1 MRREKGVRQ
10 LPPFFRG
17 PEVLSMKEVTLNW
30 NEYTEAAIKTAA
42 EGIVMLENRDNVL
55 PLKKGSRIALFGRM
69 QTHYYKSGT
78 GSGGMVNVHH
88 VTDIREGLGDCPD
101 ITLDSELMDIYAKWD
116 AENPIDAG
124 LGWGKEAWSQA
135 EMPVSSELV
144 ATLAARNDAAVIIIA
159 RTAGEDRDNSAEKGA
174 YFLSDSEEELLA
186 NVTAVFGNTI
196 VLLNVGNIIDMSFV
210 TKYNIKGVLY
220 VWQAG
225 MIGGTSVARVLSGK
239 VNPSGCLPDT
249 IAKSLDDYASTEYFC
264 KDLKEDIYQE
274 DIFVGYRYF
283 STFAKDAVLYPFGF
297 GLSYTD
303 FELYDPEFIFEN
315 DTVTV
320 SVTVKNTGTVPGKKA
335 VMLYCK
341 APDGAL
347 SKPSRVLAGFTKTG
361 NIPESGEERVTI
373 TAPVRRFASFD
384 DDGRTSLGTTGFVLE
399 KGTYEFFL
407 GSDFITAS
415 PVGSFELSDTRML
428 EKLGTALAPT
438 KAFKRL
444 TAIPNGDGTYSKG
457 EEDTPLATVN
467 YLDSRMERVRPEI
480 PQTGDKGI
488 KLSDVK
494 HGRNTMDEFVAQ
506 LSDED
511 LCLIIRGEGMGSPK
525 VTIGTAAAFG
535 GVTKELKAMGVPTL
549 CCTDGPSGMRLDSG
563 KKAFSLPN
571 GTCLASTFNVELVE
585 ELYTY
590 LGVEMLSNRIDAL
603 LGPGINIHR
612 HPLNGRNFEYFSEDP
627 LLTGLMAVAQVK
639 ALEKSGVTPVI
650 KHFCANNRET
660 HRREMSSTV
669 SSRALREIYLPAFGI
684 AVKEGGARCIMTSYN
699 RINDIYSANHY
710 DQNTMVL
717 REQWGF
723 TGLVMTDWWAFINKE
738 VSMAEKYTLED
749 HSVMARSQNDV
760 YMVCTSV
767 EKENLLEADTY
778 KELTE
783 GDGSNITRAELQR
796 NAINILNFAMNT
808 PAMDRVEGNEITVN
822 HIDSPFKDDDVE
834 VDTDVFYTLEDEVII
849 ECKTKTSRG
858 KDFVFGITSA
868 RQGYIL
874 LEFTGY
880 SNLGELAQIPMTLYI
895 TSIPVS
901 VITWNGTNGELVT
914 KSAECMMYAKN
925 CVFRAHFQ
933 SGGVS
938 IKSLRVKYLRTLDE
952 PAEESQDE
960 SADKP
965 AE

>member
-1 MRREKGVRQ
+1 MNEK
-10 LPPFFRG
+10 
-17 PEVLSMKEVTLNW
+17 TLNW
-30 NEYTEAAIKTAA
+30 NKYTESAIMTAC
-42 EGIVMLENRDNVL
+42 EGIVMLENKDKVL
-55 PLKKGSRIALFGRM
+55 PLKKGTRAALFGRM

-88 VTDIREGLGDCPD
+88 VTDIREGLNDCPD
-101 ITLDSELMDIYAKWD
+101 ITLDAGLMDIYDKWEQ
-116 AENPIDAG
+116 ENPIDKG
-124 LGWGKEAWSQA
+124 LGWGKEPWSQN
-135 EMPVSSELV
+135 EMPVSLDLAKNLSAHNDV
-144 ATLAARNDAAVIIIA
+144 AIIIIA

-174 YFLSDSEEELLA
+174 YYLSDSEEMLLE
-186 NVTAVFGNTI
+186 NVSKAFAKTI

-210 TKYNIKGVLY
+210 SKYDIKGVLY
-220 VWQAG
+220 IWQAG
-225 MIGGTSVARVLSGK
+225 MTGGISAARILSGK
-239 VNPSGCLPDT
+239 VTPSGCLPDT
-249 IAKSLDDYASTEYFC
+249 IARSLDDYASSANFL
-264 KDLKEDIYQE
+264 KDKKEDIYQE

-283 STFAKDAVLYPFGF
+283 STFDEDSVLYPFGA

-303 FELYDPEFIFEN
+303 FELVSPVFSFEN
-315 DTVTV
+315 DTVTI
-320 SVTVKNTGTVPGKKA
+320 SVTVKNTGEVSGKKA

-341 APDGAL
+341 APDGKL

-361 NIPESGEERVTI
+361 TIPPCGEETVTI
-373 TAPVRRFASFD
+373 TAPLRRFASFD
-384 DDGRTSLGTTGFVLE
+384 DDGRTGLGTTGFVLE

-407 GSDFITAS
+407 GSDFISAA
-415 PVGSFELSDTRML
+415 PVGSFDLPENRLLEELA
-428 EKLGTALAPT
+428 TALAPS

-444 TAIPNGDGTYSKG
+444 IAVPNSDGTYSKA
-457 EEDTPLATVN
+457 EEDTPLATEDF
-467 YLDSRMERVRPEI
+467 LGSRMDRVMPEI

-488 KLSDVK
+488 KLADVK
-494 HGRNTMDEFVAQ
+494 HGWNTMEEFVAQ
-506 LSDED
+506 LTDED

-535 GVTKELKAMGVPTL
+535 GITKELKEKGVPTL

-590 LGVEMLSNRIDAL
+590 LGIEMLSNRIDAL

-627 LLTGLMAVAQVK
+627 LLTGLMAAAQVK

-660 HRREMSSTV
+660 NRREMSSRV
-669 SSRALREIYLPAFGI
+669 SSRALREIYLPAFEI
-684 AVKEGGARCIMTSYN
+684 AIKEGGARCVMTSYN
-699 RINDIYSANHY
+699 RINDVYSACNY
-710 DQNTMVL
+710 DQNTMIL
-717 REQWGF
+717 HEQWGF
-723 TGLVMTDWWAFINKE
+723 TGLIMTDWWAYINKE
-738 VSMAEKYTLED
+738 VSLAEKYSLED

-760 YMVCTSV
+760 YMVCSSV
-767 EKENLLEADTY
+767 EKENLLEADTF

-783 GDGSNITRAELQR
+783 GDGSKITRAELQR

-808 PAMDRVEGNEITVN
+808 PAMDRVEGNEITIN

-834 VDTDVFYTLEDEVII
+834 VDTDVFYTLEDEVTI
-849 ECKTKTSRG
+849 ECKAATSRG
-858 KDFVFGITSA
+858 KDFVFGITSN
-868 RQGYIL
+868 RQGYIS

-880 SNLGELAQIPMTLYI
+880 SRLGELAQIPMTLFI

-901 VITWNGTNGELVT
+901 VITWNGTNGELVSKT
-914 KSAECMMYAKN
+914 CECMMYSTN
-925 CVFRAHFQ
+925 CVFRAHFA

-938 IKSLRVKYLRTLDE
+938 VKSLKVKYLRPLDE
-952 PAEESQDE
+952 TLF
-960 SADKP
+960 
-965 AE
+965 

>member
-1 MRREKGVRQ
+1 MNEI
-10 LPPFFRG
+10 
-17 PEVLSMKEVTLNW
+17 TLNW
-30 NEYTEAAIKTAA
+30 KDYIEAAVKTAA
-42 EGIVMLENRDNVL
+42 EGIVMLENKNNVL
-55 PLKKGSRIALFGRM
+55 PLKKGTRVALFGRM
-69 QTHYYKSGT
+69 QIHYYKSGT
-78 GSGGMVNVHH
+78 GSGGMVNVNH
-88 VTDIREGLGDCPD
+88 VTDIREGLNDCPD
-101 ITLDSELMDIYAKWD
+101 ITLDAELMDIYDKWD
-116 AENPIDAG
+116 EENPIDAG

-135 EMPVSSELV
+135 EMHVSEEL
-144 ATLAARNDAAVIIIA
+144 AKTLSARNDTAVIIIA

-174 YFLSDSEEELLA
+174 YFLSDSEEQMLA
-186 NVTAVFGNTI
+186 SVTKAFDNTV

-210 TKYNIKGVLY
+210 TKYDIKGVLY

-225 MIGGTSVARVLSGK
+225 MIGGISVARVLSGR
-239 VNPSGCLPDT
+239 VNPSGYLPDT
-249 IAKSLDDYASTEYFC
+249 IAKSLEDYASDAYFC
-264 KDLKEDIYQE
+264 KDLKEDIYHD

-283 STFAKDAVLYPFGF
+283 STFGKDEVLYPFGF

-303 FELYDPEFIFEN
+303 FDLTDPEFRFED

-320 SVTVKNTGTVPGKKA
+320 SVTVKNTGKVPGKKA

-347 SKPSRVLAGFTKTG
+347 SKPSRVLAGFAKTG
-361 NIPESGEERVTI
+361 TIPEDDEQRVTI

-384 DDGRTSLGTTGFVLE
+384 DDGRTGLGATGFVLE

-407 GSDFITAS
+407 GSDFITAES
-415 PVGSFELSDTRML
+415 VGSFDLSEGRLL
-428 EKLGTALAPT
+428 EKLDTAMAPT

-444 TAIPNGDGTYSKG
+444 VAVPNGDGTYSMG

-467 YLDSRMERVRPEI
+467 FLDSRMDRVKPEI
-480 PQTGDKGI
+480 PQTGDRGI
-488 KLSDVK
+488 RLTDVK
-494 HGRNTMDEFVAQ
+494 HGKNTMDEFIAQ
-506 LSDED
+506 LTDED
-511 LCLIIRGEGMGSPK
+511 LSLIIRGEGMGSPK

-535 GVTKELKAMGVPTL
+535 GVTKVLKAMGVPTL

-590 LGVEMLSNRIDAL
+590 LGVEMLSNKIDAL

-627 LLTGLMAVAQVK
+627 LLTGLMAAAQVR

-650 KHFCANNRET
+650 KHLCANNRET
-660 HRREMSSTV
+660 NRREMSSTV
-669 SSRALREIYLPAFGI
+669 SSRALREIYLPAFEI
-684 AVKEGGARCIMTSYN
+684 AVREAGARCIMTSYN
-699 RINDIYSANHY
+699 RINDYYSANYY

-723 TGLVMTDWWAFINKE
+723 TGLVMTDWWAYINKE
-738 VSMAEKYTLED
+738 VTLAEKYSLED

-767 EKENLLEADTY
+767 EKENLLESDTY

-783 GDGSNITRAELQR
+783 GDGSLITRAELQR
-796 NAINILNFAMNT
+796 NAANILNFAMNT
-808 PAMDRVEGNEITVN
+808 PAMDRVEGNEIQIN
-822 HIDSPFKDDDVE
+822 HIDSPFSDDDVE
-834 VDTDVFYTLEDEVII
+834 VDTDVFYSMTDEVTI

-858 KDFVFGITSA
+858 KDFVFGITCEK
-868 RQGYIL
+868 QGYYG

-880 SNLGELAQIPMTLYI
+880 SNLGELAQIPMTVYI
-895 TSIPVS
+895 TSIPCA

-914 KSAECMMYAKN
+914 KSCECMMYAKN
-925 CVFRAHFQ
+925 CVFRAHFA

-938 IKSLRVKYLRTLDE
+938 IKSLKVKYLRSLDE
-952 PAEESQDE
+952 PQPE
-960 SADKP
+960 
-965 AE
+965 

>member
-1 MRREKGVRQ
+1 MNEI
-10 LPPFFRG
+10 
-17 PEVLSMKEVTLNW
+17 TLNW
-30 NEYTEAAIKTAA
+30 NEYTESAVKTAA
-42 EGIVMLENRDNVL
+42 EGIVMLENKDRVL
-55 PLKKGSRIALFGRM
+55 PLKTGAHVALFGRM
-69 QTHYYKSGT
+69 QIHYYKSGT

-88 VTDIREGLGDCPD
+88 VTDIREGLNDCGS
-101 ITLDSELMDIYAKWD
+101 ITLDAELMDIYDKWD

-135 EMPVSSELV
+135 EMPVSSEL
-144 ATLAARNDAAVIIIA
+144 AEKLAGRNDYAVIIIA

-174 YFLSDSEEELLA
+174 YFLSDSEEEMLA
-186 NVTAVFGNTI
+186 NVTKAFDKTI

-210 TKYNIKGVLY
+210 EKYNIKGVLY

-225 MIGGTSVARVLSGK
+225 MIGGISVARVLTGK
-239 VNPSGCLPDT
+239 ENPSGCLPDT
-249 IAKSLDDYASTEYFC
+249 IAKELEDYSSNANFL
-264 KDLKEDIYQE
+264 KDIKEDIYQE

-283 STFAKDAVLYPFGF
+283 STFDKEDVLYPFGF

-303 FELYDPEFIFEN
+303 FELKDPVFAVEN
-315 DTVTV
+315 DIVTV
-320 SVTVKNTGTVPGKKA
+320 SVTVKNIGEVSGKKA

-341 APDGAL
+341 APDGKL

-361 NIPESGEERVTI
+361 NIPSGCEEKVTI
-373 TAPVRRFASFD
+373 TAPFRRFASFD
-384 DDGRTSLGTTGFVLE
+384 DDGRTGLGSTGFVLE
-399 KGTYEFFL
+399 KGSYEFFL
-407 GSDFITAS
+407 GSDFMSAKSVAS
-415 PVGSFELSDTRML
+415 FDLPEARLL
-428 EKLGTALAPT
+428 EKLDNALLPT
-438 KAFKRL
+438 KPYKRL

-457 EEDTPLATVN
+457 EEDTPLKSIDFLAT
-467 YLDSRMERVRPEI
+467 RMDRVRPEI

-488 KLSDVK
+488 KLADVK
-494 HGRNTMDEFVAQ
+494 HGKNTMDEFVAQ
-506 LSDED
+506 LTDED

-590 LGVEMLSNRIDAL
+590 LGIEMLSNKIDAL

-627 LLTGLMAVAQVK
+627 LLTGLMAAAQVR

-660 HRREMSSTV
+660 NRREMSSRV
-669 SSRALREIYLPAFGI
+669 SSRALREIYLPAFEI
-684 AVKEGGARCIMTSYN
+684 AIREGGARCVMTSYN
-699 RINDIYSANHY
+699 RINDTYSANLY
-710 DQNTMVL
+710 DQNTMIL

-723 TGLVMTDWWAFINKE
+723 TGLVMTDWWAYINKE
-738 VSMAEKYTLED
+738 VSIAEKYNLED

-760 YMVCTSV
+760 YMVCTCV

-808 PAMDRVEGNEITVN
+808 PAMDREEGNEVTIN
-822 HIDSPFKDDDVE
+822 HVDSPFKDDDVE
-834 VDTDVFYTLEDEVII
+834 VDTDVFYEMSDEITI

-858 KDFVFGITSA
+858 KDFVFGLTCDK
-868 RQGYIL
+868 QGYYS

-880 SNLGELAQIPMTLYI
+880 SILGELAQIPMTCYI
-895 TSIPVS
+895 TSIPFA
-901 VITWNGTNGELVT
+901 VITWNGTNGELVS
-914 KSAECMMYAKN
+914 KEAECMMYAKN
-925 CVFRAHFQ
+925 CVFRIHFA

-938 IKSLRVKYLRTLDE
+938 LKKVKVKYLRPL
-952 PAEESQDE
+952 
-960 SADKP
+960 
-965 AE
+965 

>member
-1 MRREKGVRQ
+1 VFAKYCIVFTTRENGITKNQKYRRI
-10 LPPFFRG
+10 F
-17 PEVLSMKEVTLNW
+17 SMNEITLNW

-42 EGIVMLENRDNVL
+42 EGIVMLENKDNVL

-78 GSGGMVNVHH
+78 GSGGMVNVNH
-88 VTDIREGLGDCPD
+88 VSDIREGLNDCPD
-101 ITLDSELMDIYAKWD
+101 ITLDAELMDIYDKWD
-116 AENPIDAG
+116 EENPIDAG

-135 EMPVSSELV
+135 EMPVSEEL
-144 ATLAARNDAAVIIIA
+144 AGTLASRNDIAVIIIA

-174 YFLSDSEEELLA
+174 YFLSDSEEGMLE
-186 NVTAVFGNTI
+186 NVTKAFDKTI

-220 VWQAG
+220 IWQAG
-225 MIGGTSVARVLSGK
+225 MIGGISVARVMSGK

-249 IAKSLDDYASTEYFC
+249 IARSLEDYASDAYFC
-264 KDLKEDIYQE
+264 KDLKEDIYHD

-283 STFAKDAVLYPFGF
+283 STFANDVVLYPFGA
-297 GLSYTD
+297 GLSYTEFD
-303 FELYDPEFIFEN
+303 LNDPEFKFE
-315 DTVTV
+315 DDVVTV
-320 SVTVKNTGTVPGKKA
+320 SVTVKNTGSVPGKKA
-335 VMLYCK
+335 VMVYCK

-347 SKPSRVLAGFTKTG
+347 SKPSRVLIGFAKTG
-361 NIPESGEERVTI
+361 NIPAGEEERVTI

-384 DDGRTSLGTTGFVLE
+384 DDCRTGFGTTGYVLE
-399 KGTYEFFL
+399 KGKYEFFL
-407 GSDFITAS
+407 GSDFISAS
-415 PVGSFELSDTRML
+415 PVGSFNLSDNRLL
-428 EKLGTALAPT
+428 EELGTALAPT

-457 EEDTPLATVN
+457 EEDVPLATVN
-467 YLDSRMERVRPEI
+467 YLESRLERVRPEI

-488 KLSDVK
+488 KLADVK
-494 HGRNTMDEFVAQ
+494 HGKNTMDEFVAQ
-506 LSDED
+506 LTDED
-511 LCLIIRGEGMGSPK
+511 LSLIIRGEGMGSPK

-535 GVTKELKAMGVPTL
+535 GVTKELKAMGIPTL

-571 GTCLASTFNVELVE
+571 GTCLASTFNVDLVE
-585 ELYTY
+585 ELYSY
-590 LGVEMLSNRIDAL
+590 LGIEMLSNKIDAL

-660 HRREMSSTV
+660 NRREMSSTV
-669 SSRALREIYLPAFGI
+669 SSRALREIYLPAFEI
-684 AVKEGGARCIMTSYN
+684 AIKEGGCRCLMTSYN
-699 RINDIYSANHY
+699 RINDVYSACLY
-710 DQNTMVL
+710 DQNTMIL

-723 TGLVMTDWWAFINKE
+723 KGLVMTDWWAYINKE
-738 VSMAEKYTLED
+738 VTIAEKYSLED
-749 HSVMARSQNDV
+749 HSAMARSQNDV

-767 EKENLLEADTY
+767 EKENLLETDTY

-783 GDGSNITRAELQR
+783 GDGSLITRAELQR

-808 PAMDRVEGNEITVN
+808 PAMDRVEGKEVVIN

-834 VDTDVFYTLEDEVII
+834 VDTDVFYSMDDEVTI

-858 KDFVFGITSA
+858 KDFVFGITCE
-868 RQGYIL
+868 RQGYYG

-880 SNLGELAQIPMTLYI
+880 SNLGELAQIPMTVYI
-895 TSIPVS
+895 TSIPCA
-901 VITWNGTNGELVT
+901 VITWNGTNGEPVT
-914 KSAECMMYAKN
+914 KSCECMMYAKN
-925 CVFRAHFQ
+925 CVFRAHFA
-933 SGGVS
+933 SGGVT
-938 IKSLRVKYLRTLDE
+938 ITSLKVKYLRSLDE
-952 PAEESQDE
+952 PAQE
-960 SADKP
+960 
-965 AE
+965 

>member
-1 MRREKGVRQ
+1 MNEI
-10 LPPFFRG
+10 
-17 PEVLSMKEVTLNW
+17 TLNW
-30 NEYTEAAIKTAA
+30 NEYTESAVRTAA
-42 EGIVMLENRDNVL
+42 EGIVMIENRENVL
-55 PLKKGSRIALFGRM
+55 PLKTGARVALFGRM

-88 VTDIREGLGDCPD
+88 VTDIREGLNDCSG
-101 ITLDSELMDIYAKWD
+101 ITLDAELMDIYDKWD

-135 EMPVSSELV
+135 EMPVSAEL
-144 ATLAARNDAAVIIIA
+144 AKTMASRNDYAVVIIA

-174 YFLSDSEEELLA
+174 YYLSDSEEDLLK
-186 NVTAVFGNTI
+186 NVTDAFSNVI

-210 TKYNIKGVLY
+210 KKYNVKGVLY

-225 MIGGTSVARVLSGK
+225 MIGGISVARVLSGRE
-239 VNPSGCLPDT
+239 NPSGCLPDT
-249 IAKSLDDYASTEYFC
+249 IAGKLEDYASDANFL
-264 KDLKEDIYQE
+264 KDMKEDIYQE

-283 STFAKDAVLYPFGF
+283 STFAKDKVLYPFGF
-297 GLSYTD
+297 GLSYTTFNLVD
-303 FELYDPEFIFEN
+303 SSFDFEN

-320 SVTVKNTGTVPGKKA
+320 SVTVKNTGDTAGKKA

-341 APDGAL
+341 APDGKL

-361 NIPESGEERVTI
+361 NIPSGCEERVTI

-384 DDGRTSLGTTGFVLE
+384 DDGRTGLGSTGFVLE

-407 GSDFITAS
+407 GSDFISAS
-415 PVGSFELSDTRML
+415 PVGFFELSEGRLL
-428 EKLGTALAPT
+428 EALENALLPR
-438 KAFKRL
+438 KAYKRL
-444 TAIPNGDGTYSKG
+444 TAVPNGDGTYSKG
-457 EEDTPLATVN
+457 EEDTPLQTIDHLAT
-467 YLDSRMERVRPEI
+467 RMDRVPAEI

-488 KLSDVK
+488 KLTDVK
-494 HGRNTMDEFVAQ
+494 SGRNTMDEFVAQ
-506 LSDED
+506 LADEE

-535 GVTKELKAMGVPTL
+535 GVTRELKAMGVPTL

-571 GTCLASTFNVELVE
+571 GTCLASTFNVDLVE
-585 ELYTY
+585 ELYSY
-590 LGVEMLSNRIDAL
+590 LGIEMVSNKIDAL

-627 LLTGLMAVAQVK
+627 LLTGLMAAAQVK

-660 HRREMSSTV
+660 NRREMSSRV
-669 SSRALREIYLPAFGI
+669 SSRALREIYLPAFEI
-684 AVKEGGARCIMTSYN
+684 AIREGGARCVMTSYN
-699 RINDIYSANHY
+699 RINDTYSANHY
-710 DQNTMVL
+710 DQNTMIL

-723 TGLVMTDWWAFINKE
+723 TGLVMTDWWAYINKE
-738 VSMAEKYTLED
+738 VSIADKYSLED

-767 EKENLLEADTY
+767 ERENLLGADTY

-783 GDGSNITRAELQR
+783 GDGSKITRAELQR
-796 NAINILNFAMNT
+796 NAKNILNFAMNT
-808 PAMDRVEGNEITVN
+808 PAMDRVEGKEVTVS
-822 HIDSPFKDDDVE
+822 HIDSPFGDDDVE
-834 VDTDVFYTLEDEVII
+834 VDTDVYYSMTDEIEI

-858 KDFVFGITSA
+858 KDFVFGITCEK
-868 RQGYIL
+868 QGYYS

-880 SNLGELAQIPMTLYI
+880 SNLGELAQIPMTCYI
-895 TSIPVS
+895 TSIPFA
-901 VITWNGTNGELVT
+901 VITWNGTNGELV
-914 KSAECMMYAKN
+914 KKDAECMMYAKN
-925 CVFRAHFQ
+925 CVFRVHFA
-933 SGGVS
+933 SGGVTV
-938 IKSLRVKYLRTLDE
+938 KSVKIKYLRPLD
-952 PAEESQDE
+952 
-960 SADKP
+960 
-965 AE
+965 

>member
-1 MRREKGVRQ
+1 MNEI
-10 LPPFFRG
+10 
-17 PEVLSMKEVTLNW
+17 TLNW

-42 EGIVMLENRDNVL
+42 EGIVMLENKDNVL

-88 VTDIREGLGDCPD
+88 VTDIREGLNDCSG
-101 ITLDSELMDIYAKWD
+101 ITLDAELMDIYDKWD
-116 AENPIDAG
+116 AENPIDTG

-135 EMPVSSELV
+135 EMPVSAEL
-144 ATLAARNDAAVIIIA
+144 AKTMASRNDYAVVIIA

-174 YFLSDSEEELLA
+174 YYLSDSEEELLK
-186 NVTAVFGNTI
+186 NVTAAFTNVI

-210 TKYNIKGVLY
+210 KKYNVKGVLY

-225 MIGGTSVARVLSGK
+225 MIGGISVARVLSGRE
-239 VNPSGCLPDT
+239 NPSGCLPDT
-249 IAKSLDDYASTEYFC
+249 IAEKLEDYASDANFL
-264 KDLKEDIYQE
+264 KDPKEDVYQE

-283 STFAKDAVLYPFGF
+283 STFANDKVLYPFGY
-297 GLSYTD
+297 GLSYTT
-303 FELYDPEFIFEN
+303 FNLTDPSFVFEN

-320 SVTVKNTGTVPGKKA
+320 SVTVKNTGEASGKKA

-341 APDGAL
+341 APDGKL

-361 NIPESGEERVTI
+361 NIPAGCEERVTI

-384 DDGRTSLGTTGFVLE
+384 DDGRTGFGTTGFVLE
-399 KGTYEFFL
+399 QGTYEFFL
-407 GSDFITAS
+407 GSDFISAS
-415 PVGSFELSDTRML
+415 PVGTFELSEGKLL
-428 EKLGTALAPT
+428 EALENALLPH
-438 KAFKRL
+438 KAYKRL
-444 TAIPNGDGTYSKG
+444 TAVPNGDGTYSKG
-457 EEDTPLATVN
+457 EEDTPL
-467 YLDSRMERVRPEI
+467 

-488 KLSDVK
+488 KLTDVK
-494 HGRNTMDEFVAQ
+494 SGKNTMDEFVAQ
-506 LSDED
+506 LTDED

-535 GVTKELKAMGVPTL
+535 GITKELKAMGVPTL

-571 GTCLASTFNVELVE
+571 GTCLASTFNVEIVE
-585 ELYTY
+585 ELYSY
-590 LGVEMLSNRIDAL
+590 LGIEMVSNKIDAL

-627 LLTGLMAVAQVK
+627 LLTGLMAAAQVK

-660 HRREMSSTV
+660 NRREMSSRV
-669 SSRALREIYLPAFGI
+669 SSRALREIYLPAFEI
-684 AVKEGGARCIMTSYN
+684 AIKEGGARCVMTSYN
-699 RINDIYSANHY
+699 RINDTYSANHY
-710 DQNTMVL
+710 DQNTMIL

-723 TGLVMTDWWAFINKE
+723 TGLVMTDWWAYINKE
-738 VSMAEKYTLED
+738 VSVADKYSLED

-796 NAINILNFAMNT
+796 NAKNILNFAMNT
-808 PAMDRVEGNEITVN
+808 PAMDRVEGKEVTIN
-822 HIDSPFKDDDVE
+822 HIDSPFGDDDVE
-834 VDTDVFYTLEDEVII
+834 VDTDVYYTMTDEIEI

-858 KDFVFGITSA
+858 KDFVFGITCDK
-868 RQGYIL
+868 QGYYS

-880 SNLGELAQIPMTLYI
+880 SNLGELAQIPMTCYI
-895 TSIPVS
+895 TSIPFA
-901 VITWNGTNGELVT
+901 VITWNGTGGELV
-914 KSAECMMYAKN
+914 KKDAECMMYAKN
-925 CVFRAHFQ
+925 CVFRIHFA
-933 SGGVS
+933 SGGVTL
-938 IKSLRVKYLRTLDE
+938 KSVKLKYLRPIE
-952 PAEESQDE
+952 
-960 SADKP
+960 
-965 AE
+965 

>member
-1 MRREKGVRQ
+1 MNEK
-10 LPPFFRG
+10 
-17 PEVLSMKEVTLNW
+17 TLNW
-30 NEYTEAAIKTAA
+30 NDYTEAAVRTAA
-42 EGIVMLENRDNVL
+42 EGIVMLENKNRVL
-55 PLKKGSRIALFGRM
+55 PLKKGTRVALFGRM
-69 QTHYYKSGT
+69 QIHYYKSGT
-78 GSGGMVNVHH
+78 GSGGMVNVNH
-88 VTDIREGLGDCPD
+88 VTDIREGLNDCPD
-101 ITLDSELMDIYAKWD
+101 ITLDAELMDIYDRWD
-116 AENPIDAG
+116 SENPIDTG

-135 EMPVSSELV
+135 EMPVSLEIAEKMAS
-144 ATLAARNDAAVIIIA
+144 RNDTAVIIIA

-174 YFLSDSEEELLA
+174 YFLSDSEEEMLE
-186 NVTAVFGNTI
+186 NVTKAFEKTV

-210 TKYNIKGVLY
+210 SKYDIKGVLY

-225 MIGGTSVARVLSGK
+225 MIGGTSVARILSGRT
-239 VNPSGCLPDT
+239 NPSGCLPDT
-249 IAKSLDDYASTEYFC
+249 IARSLDDYASTANFC
-264 KDLKEDIYQE
+264 KDLHEDIYQE

-283 STFAKDAVLYPFGF
+283 STFAQDAVLYPFGA
-297 GLSYTD
+297 GLSYTEFD
-303 FELYDPEFIFEN
+303 LSDPEFGFEN

-320 SVTVKNTGTVPGKKA
+320 SVTVKNTGSVPGKKA

-347 SKPSRVLAGFTKTG
+347 SKPLRVLTGFVKTG
-361 NIPESGEERVTI
+361 TIPGGEEERVTI

-384 DDGRTSLGTTGFVLE
+384 DDGRTGLGTTGFVLE
-399 KGTYEFFL
+399 KGTYEFYL
-407 GSDFITAS
+407 GSDFISAET
-415 PVGSFELSDTRML
+415 VGSFVIPENRML
-428 EKLGTALAPT
+428 EEVGTALAPT

-444 TAIPNGDGTYSKG
+444 TAVPNGDGTYSKS

-467 YLDSRMERVRPEI
+467 YLDSRMERVGPEI
-480 PQTGDKGI
+480 PQTGNKGI
-488 KLSDVK
+488 KLTDVK
-494 HGRNTMDEFVAQ
+494 HGKNTMEEFVAQ
-506 LSDED
+506 LTDED
-511 LCLIIRGEGMGSPK
+511 LSLIIRGEGMGSPK

-535 GVTKELKAMGVPTL
+535 GVTKELKALGIPTL

-650 KHFCANNRET
+650 KHLCANNRET
-660 HRREMSSTV
+660 NRREMSSTV
-669 SSRALREIYLPAFGI
+669 SSRALREIYLPAFEI
-684 AVKEGGARCIMTSYN
+684 AVREGGARCIMTSYN

-723 TGLVMTDWWAFINKE
+723 KGLVMTDWWAYINKE
-738 VSMAEKYTLED
+738 VTIAEKYSLED

-767 EKENLLEADTY
+767 EKENLLETDTY

-783 GDGSNITRAELQR
+783 GDGTNITRAELQR
-796 NAINILNFAMNT
+796 NAVNILNFAMNT
-808 PAMDRVEGNEITVN
+808 PAMDRVEGNEVTIN

-834 VDTDVFYTLEDEVII
+834 VDTDVFYSMADEVTI

-858 KDFVFGITSA
+858 KDFVFGITCEK
-868 RQGYIL
+868 QGYYE
-874 LEFTGY
+874 LEFTGS
-880 SNLGELAQIPMTLYI
+880 SNLGELAQIPMTVYI
-895 TSIPVS
+895 TSIPCA
-901 VITWNGTNGELVT
+901 VITWNGTNGEPVT
-914 KSAECMMYAKN
+914 KSCECMMYAKN
-925 CVFRAHFQ
+925 CVFRAHFA
-933 SGGVS
+933 SGGVA
-938 IKSLRVKYLRTLDE
+938 IKSLTVRYLRSLDE
-952 PAEESQDE
+952 GPQE
-960 SADKP
+960 
-965 AE
+965 

>member
-1 MRREKGVRQ
+1 MNEI
-10 LPPFFRG
+10 
-17 PEVLSMKEVTLNW
+17 TLNW

-42 EGIVMLENRDNVL
+42 EGIVMLENRNNVL
-55 PLKKGSRIALFGRM
+55 PLKKGSRVALFGRM

-78 GSGGMVNVHH
+78 GSGGMVNVNH
-88 VTDIREGLGDCPD
+88 VTDIREGLNDCPD
-101 ITLDSELMDIYAKWD
+101 ITLDAELMDIYDKWD

-124 LGWGKEAWSQA
+124 LGWGKEAWSQP
-135 EMPVSSELV
+135 EMPVSEELSK
-144 ATLAARNDAAVIIIA
+144 TLSARNDVAVIIIA
-159 RTAGEDRDNSAEKGA
+159 RTAGEDRDNSSDKGA
-174 YFLSDSEEELLA
+174 YYLSDTEEELLDT
-186 NVTAVFGNTI
+186 VSKTFEKTV
-196 VLLNVGNIIDMSFV
+196 VLLNVGNIIDMRFV
-210 TKYNIKGVLY
+210 KKYGIKAVLY

-225 MIGGTSVARVLSGK
+225 MTGGLSVARILSGK

-249 IAKSLDDYASTEYFC
+249 IAESLDDYASSANFC
-264 KDLKEDIYQE
+264 KDLKEDVYQE

-283 STFAKDAVLYPFGF
+283 STFDKTDVLYPFGF

-303 FELYDPEFIFEN
+303 FELTDKEFSFE
-315 DTVTV
+315 DGKVTV
-320 SVTVKNTGTVPGKKA
+320 SVTVRNKGAVSGKKA

-341 APDGAL
+341 APDGKL
-347 SKPSRVLAGFTKTG
+347 SKPARVLAGFAKTG
-361 NIPESGEERVTI
+361 NITAGGEERVTI
-373 TAPVRRFASFD
+373 EAPLRRFASFD
-384 DDGRTSLGTTGFVLE
+384 DDGRTGLGSTGFVLE

-407 GSDFITAS
+407 GSDFISAE
-415 PVGSFELSDTRML
+415 PAGSFELGENMML
-428 EKLGTALAPT
+428 EELGTALAPT
-438 KAFKRL
+438 KTFKRL
-444 TAIPNGDGTYSKG
+444 IAVPNGDGTYTKG
-457 EEDTPLATVN
+457 EEDVPVATVN
-467 YLDSRMERVRPEI
+467 YLESRMERVRPEI
-480 PQTGDKGI
+480 PQTGDLGI
-488 KLSDVK
+488 KLADVK
-494 HGRNTMDEFVAQ
+494 HGRNTIEEFVAQ
-506 LSDED
+506 LTDED

-535 GVTKELKAMGVPTL
+535 GVTRELKAMGVPTL

-571 GTCLASTFNVELVE
+571 GTCLASTFNVEIVE
-585 ELYTY
+585 ELYTF
-590 LGVEMLSNRIDAL
+590 LGVEMLSNKIDAL

-627 LLTGLMAVAQVK
+627 LLTGLMAAAQVR

-669 SSRALREIYLPAFGI
+669 SSRALREIYLPAFEI
-684 AVKEGGARCIMTSYN
+684 AIKEGGARCVMTSYN
-699 RINDIYSANHY
+699 RINDIYSACHY

-723 TGLVMTDWWAFINKE
+723 KGLVMTDWWAYINKE
-738 VSMAEKYTLED
+738 VTIAEKYSLED

-767 EKENLLEADTY
+767 ERENLLEADTY

-808 PAMDRVEGNEITVN
+808 PAMDRVEGKELTIN
-822 HIDSPFKDDDVE
+822 HVDNPFSDDDVE
-834 VDTDVFYTLEDEVII
+834 VDTDVFYSMEDEVTI

-858 KDFVFGITSA
+858 KDFVFGITCSK
-868 RQGYIL
+868 QGYYSL
-874 LEFTGY
+874 AFTGY
-880 SNLGELAQIPMTLYI
+880 SNLGELAQVPMTLYI
-895 TSIPVS
+895 TSIPVA

-914 KSAECMMYAKN
+914 KEAECMMYTKN
-925 CVFRAHFQ
+925 CVFRAHFP

-938 IKSLRVKYLRTLDE
+938 IKSLTVKYLRPIDGVE
-952 PAEESQDE
+952 GQPE
-960 SADKP
+960 
-965 AE
+965 

>member
-1 MRREKGVRQ
+1 MNEII
-10 LPPFFRG
+10 
-17 PEVLSMKEVTLNW
+17 LNW
-30 NEYTEAAIKTAA
+30 NDYTEAAVKAA
-42 EGIVMLENRDNVL
+42 SEGIVMLENKGRVL
-55 PLKKGSRIALFGRM
+55 PLKKGSRVALFGRM

-78 GSGGMVNVHH
+78 GSGGMVNVNH
-88 VTDIREGLGDCPD
+88 VTDIREGLNDCPD
-101 ITLDSELMDIYAKWD
+101 ITLDAELMDIYDKWD
-116 AENPIDAG
+116 EQNPLDAG

-135 EMPVSSELV
+135 EMPVSSEL
-144 ATLAARNDAAVIIIA
+144 AETLASRNDAAIILIA

-174 YFLSDSEEELLA
+174 YYLSDTEEEVLDTVSKA
-186 NVTAVFGNTI
+186 FTNTI

-210 TKYNIKGVLY
+210 QKYDIKSVLY

-225 MIGGTSVARVLSGK
+225 MIGGISVARVLSGK

-249 IAKSLDDYASTEYFC
+249 IAKSLDDYASNANFC
-264 KDLKEDIYQE
+264 KDIHEDIYQD

-283 STFAKDAVLYPFGF
+283 STFDLKAVLYPFGV

-303 FELYDPEFIFEN
+303 FELTDTDFKFEN
-315 DTVTV
+315 DVVTV
-320 SVTVKNTGTVPGKKA
+320 NVTVKNIGDISGKKA

-341 APDGAL
+341 APDGKL
-347 SKPSRVLAGFTKTG
+347 SKPSRVLVGFAKTG
-361 NIPESGEERVTI
+361 EITESGEQKLTI
-373 TAPVRRFASFD
+373 NAPVRRFASFD
-384 DDGRTSLGTTGFVLE
+384 DDCRTGLGTTGFVLE
-399 KGTYEFFL
+399 KGVYEFFL
-407 GSDFITAS
+407 GSDFISAE
-415 PVGSFELSDTRML
+415 PVGSFELGDSRLVEEVACAM
-428 EKLGTALAPT
+428 APT

-444 TAIPNGDGTYSKG
+444 VAIPNGDGTYSKG
-457 EEDTPLATVN
+457 EEDTPLRTVD
-467 YLDSRMERVRPEI
+467 YLESRMERVAPEI

-488 KLSDVK
+488 KLADVK
-494 HGRNTMDEFVAQ
+494 HGKNTMDEFIAQ
-506 LSDED
+506 LTDED

-571 GTCLASTFNVELVE
+571 GTCLASTFNVDIVE

-590 LGVEMLSNRIDAL
+590 LGVEMLSNKIDAL

-669 SSRALREIYLPAFGI
+669 SSRALREIYLPAFEI
-684 AVKEGGARCIMTSYN
+684 AIREGGCRCLMTSYN

-738 VSMAEKYTLED
+738 VTLAEKYSLED

-796 NAINILNFAMNT
+796 NARNILNFAMNT
-808 PAMDRVEGNEITVN
+808 PAMDRVEGKEVKIE
-822 HIDSPFKDDDVE
+822 HIDSPFKDDDVV
-834 VDTDVFYTLEDEVII
+834 VDSDVFYDLDDEVTI
-849 ECKTKTSRG
+849 ECNVKTARG
-858 KDFVFGITSA
+858 QDFVFGITSKNA
-868 RQGYIL
+868 GYIG

-880 SNLGELAQIPMTLYI
+880 SNLGELAQIPMTLYV
-895 TSIPVS
+895 TSIPFAV
-901 VITWNGTNGELVT
+901 VTWNGTNGEAVSKT
-914 KSAECMMYAKN
+914 VECMMYSKN

-938 IKSLRVKYLRTLDE
+938 IKTLKVKYLRPFE
-952 PAEESQDE
+952 GMEGQPE
-960 SADKP
+960 
-965 AE
+965 